1 MRSNLL
7 MILLMVIIIIS
18 YWHTHTHAHGSIP
31 GDQSDTVN
39 WHLRTIGQEKKDPS
53 KGSTEPANSEI
64 FPAEPSR

>member
-18 YWHTHTHAHGSIP
+18 YWHTHAHGSIP

-64 FPAEPSR
+64 FPASPPGR